1 MKNKIQEIP
10 AQIAV
15 VALFALILLLP
26 FSARSEIRKDSFEV
40 NAFAGFNSFEGRQNL
55 KDCPIYG
62 GRFGFNFTR
71 HFGIEGALEFLN
83 SRVGDKSITGAAKG
97 QYRSPMDK
105 IDLTSYQLNVLFH
118 FMPKCRLNPFIVAG
132 YGATHYSP
140 KISDKDMGTFNFGVG
155 AKYWLSK
162 HVALRVDLKDNAV
175 GEVFKNS
182 YQDLNATAGVVLGF
196 GGVDKKKP
204 AKIVKEQPKP
214 VKKVVIIVSDAPMPK
229 IVEKVQAIAAAPKV
243 EEKVVILAFEDV
255 HFYLDK
261 STITD
266 NAKLILKKSIL
277 LLKDNPNAKIRIA
290 GYTSAS
296 GTEEY
301 NQGLSE
307 RRAKAVRDYLIEEK
321 VVSPDRL
328 TTIGYGEDRPA
339 VVESAPSDLY
349 SKAAKANMR
358 VLFQVLVK

>member
-10 AQIAV
+10 AQIAAV
-15 VALFALILLLP
+15 MALFALALLLP
-26 FSARSEIRKDSFEV
+26 FPAHTEIRKGSFEV

-62 GRFGFNFTR
+62 GRFGYNLTR
-71 HFGIEGALEFLN
+71 HFGIEGALAFLN
-83 SRVGDKSITGAAKG
+83 SRVGDKSIVGAAKG

-105 IDLTSYQLNVLFH
+105 IDLTSYQLDVLFH
-118 FMPKCRLNPFIVAG
+118 FMPSRRLNPFIVAG

-140 KISDKDMGTFNFGVG
+140 KISDKDMGTFDFGVG

-162 HVALRVDLKDNAV
+162 HVALRMDLKDNAV

-182 YQDLNATAGVVLGF
+182 YQDLSATAGVVLGF
-196 GGVDKKKP
+196 GGADKKKP
-204 AKIVKEQPKP
+204 ATVVKPQPKP
-214 VKKVVIIVSDAPMPK
+214 VEKVVIIVSDAPMPK
-229 IVEKVQAIAAAPKV
+229 IEEKVKVVAAAPKPEV
-243 EEKVVILAFEDV
+243 IILAFEDV
-255 HFYLDK
+255 HFDLDK
-261 STITD
+261 STLTND
-266 NAKLILKKSIL
+266 AKVILKKSVL
-277 LLKDNPNAKIRIA
+277 LLKDNPQAKIRIA

-307 RRAKAVRDYLIEEK
+307 RRAKAVRDYLVEEK
-321 VVSPDRL
+321 VLSPDRL